1 MQSDYPESTVYI
13 IEVDKYL
20 SGSYHMYTF
29 DEDDIDNLF
38 QGALAEAT
46 PNEDIITLY
55 KATIPDLDY
64 LSEKH
69 GEEYALEYINA
80 NMEDIL
86 EASEIIK
93 QVAS

>member
-38 QGALAEAT
+38 QGALA
-46 PNEDIITLY
+46 
-55 KATIPDLDY
+55 
-64 LSEKH
+64 
-69 GEEYALEYINA
+69 
-80 NMEDIL
+80 
-86 EASEIIK
+86 
-93 QVAS
+93 

>member
-1 MQSDYPESTVYI
+1 
-13 IEVDKYL
+13 
-20 SGSYHMYTF
+20 MYTF
-29 DEDDIDNLF
+29 DEDDIDDLF
-38 QGALAEAT
+38 QDALDEAT

-69 GEEYALEYINA
+69 GEEYALEYVNS

-86 EASEIIK
+86 EASEIMK